1 MHALCNVSGYR
12 LCHRN
17 SPSTLHTVN
26 TFKRLQVM
34 GMFFRV
40 LVKGMNLFKCCLL
53 KGFKGLW
60 LDF

>member
-34 GMFFRV
+34 DMFLRFG
-40 LVKGMNLFKCCLL
+40 KGNEFI
-53 KGFKGLW
+53 
-60 LDF
+60 